1 MMLPEI
7 SARNL
12 RETHVDDEST
22 ERPRAQEGLPAL
34 EGAKAVDVSA
44 GDGTRSPRPSSTPT
58 TSWFGNPLSALAGIG
73 EVSALESFNQ

>member
-1 MMLPEI
+1 M
-7 SARNL
+7 S
-12 RETHVDDEST
+12 ST
-22 ERPRAQEGLPAL
+22 LCSTRCIA
-34 EGAKAVDVSA
+34 AKAVDVSA